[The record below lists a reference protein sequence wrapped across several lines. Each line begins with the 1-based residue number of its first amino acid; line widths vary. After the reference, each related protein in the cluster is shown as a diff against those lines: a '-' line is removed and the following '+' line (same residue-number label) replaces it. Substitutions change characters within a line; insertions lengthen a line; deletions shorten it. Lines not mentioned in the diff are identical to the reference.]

1 MHDLFPLIAEYG
13 AFAVFLNVLL
23 TQAGAPL
30 PAVPTLLV
38 AGALTFQGP
47 LYFMELAPAAVS
59 GALLGDGLW
68 YFAGKRYGRHVMAL
82 LCRVS
87 LSPDSCVRRTR
98 TQFERWGAPMLLIAK
113 FIPGLSTVS
122 SA

>member
-38 AGALTFQGP
+38 AGALTFHGP

-59 GALLGDGLW
+59 GALLLAFEMSLV
-68 YFAGKRYGRHVMAL
+68 Y
-82 LCRVS
+82 RVWLAS
-87 LSPDSCVRRTR
+87 RQVPGTAA
-98 TQFERWGAPMLLIAK
+98 EREKVL
-113 FIPGLSTVS
+113 V
-122 SA
+122 